1 MFEGIY
7 GQEAVKKRLKNLIE
21 SDRMSNAYIFSGPS
35 GVGKFLVAKEFSR
48 QLLGISPDN
57 SPDFKLIE
65 AKKNESSIKIDKIRN
80 LKADISIKPNGKY
93 KIYIIDEAEKMTD
106 QAQNALLKTLEEP
119 SSYGIIILVT
129 KNEQALLETIRSRCL
144 DVRFSPL
151 MIDDIQKIL
160 VDKGI
165 DHDRVAVSAIFS
177 RGSASLAID
186 IAQRQEFSDMRK
198 LVEDYLI
205 LSLVDKKSY
214 ESTLFLDMFKDYSN
228 QIGIILEMM
237 TLYIRDT
244 ILYREGLSDLM
255 MINKDR
261 VNIIKKIG
269 QAVGVGQLA
278 RLISIIDTT
287 NTKLDANCNYNT
299 SIQAMSLNIFE
310 VVNKW

>member
-65 AKKNESSIKIDKIRN
+65 AKKNESSIKIDQIRN

-93 KIYIIDEAEKMTD
+93 KIC
-106 QAQNALLKTLEEP
+106 
-119 SSYGIIILVT
+119 IIILVT

>member
-1 MFEGIY
+1 
-7 GQEAVKKRLKNLIE
+7 
-21 SDRMSNAYIFSGPS
+21 
-35 GVGKFLVAKEFSR
+35 
-48 QLLGISPDN
+48 
-57 SPDFKLIE
+57 
-65 AKKNESSIKIDKIRN
+65 
-80 LKADISIKPNGKY
+80 
-93 KIYIIDEAEKMTD
+93 
-106 QAQNALLKTLEEP
+106 
-119 SSYGIIILVT
+119 
-129 KNEQALLETIRSRCL
+129 
-144 DVRFSPL
+144 
-151 MIDDIQKIL
+151 
-160 VDKGI
+160 
-165 DHDRVAVSAIFS
+165 
-177 RGSASLAID
+177 
-186 IAQRQEFSDMRK
+186 
-198 LVEDYLI
+198 
-205 LSLVDKKSY
+205 
-214 ESTLFLDMFKDYSN
+214 MFKDYSN